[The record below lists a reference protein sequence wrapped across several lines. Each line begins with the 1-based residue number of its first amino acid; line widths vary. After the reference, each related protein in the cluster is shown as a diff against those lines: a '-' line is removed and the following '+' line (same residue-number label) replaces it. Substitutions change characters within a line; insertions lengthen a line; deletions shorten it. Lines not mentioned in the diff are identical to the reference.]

1 MGKSRTDRK
10 FIVRIV
16 KLDVILEKYFEVF
29 KVLFLTD
36 NKDFHRKI

>member
-1 MGKSRTDRK
+1 MGKSRTDRQ

-36 NKDFHRKI
+36 NTDFHRKI

>member
-1 MGKSRTDRK
+1 MGKSRTDRQ

-29 KVLFLTD
+29 ESIVS
-36 NKDFHRKI
+36 HR